1 MNRIYV
7 STSTKEVE
15 KSQGGGGK
23 GKETLYSITI
33 SIDGEK
39 TLYLTRNNFAK
50 PGQMALFA
58 EAMKQI
64 SAPDISS
71 TIPPKKSRK

>member
-7 STSTKEVE
+7 STATKEIE
-15 KSQGGGGK
+15 KPQGGGGK
-23 GKETLYSITI
+23 GKEALYSITI

-39 TLYLTRNNFAK
+39 TLYLTRNNFIK

-58 EAMKQI
+58 EAMKEI
-64 SAPDISS
+64 SASNISE
-71 TIPPKKSRK
+71 TTPPKKRT